1 MNICLIPARSGS
13 KRLKN
18 KNIKFFF
25 GKPLIAYAII
35 AAKKSNLFERIIVS
49 TDSNKI
55 AQIAKQYG
63 AEVPF
68 LRPKKL
74 ANDKAIDI
82 DVAQHFIDYCKRKK
96 QKISILCY
104 LYSTNPLLKISTL
117 KKCYGILKKKKCEKV
132 LTISQYEYP
141 IQRALKKNIKG
152 QVSFKEVKYINTR
165 SQDLTKYYQDANQC
179 YWYNMNYLK
188 NFKKKN
194 MSTYAVELKRNEFY
208 DINTFEDF
216 EVAKQIYKTKKCNY
230 FL

>member
-82 DVAQHFIDYCKRKK
+82 NVAQHFIDYCKRKK

-117 KKCYGILKKKKCEKV
+117 KK
-132 LTISQYEYP
+132 
-141 IQRALKKNIKG
+141 
-152 QVSFKEVKYINTR
+152 
-165 SQDLTKYYQDANQC
+165 
-179 YWYNMNYLK
+179 
-188 NFKKKN
+188 
-194 MSTYAVELKRNEFY
+194 
-208 DINTFEDF
+208 
-216 EVAKQIYKTKKCNY
+216 
-230 FL
+230 